1 VTPRGQRLGQDSPSQ
16 ASALAL
22 DTMTRTAGSAML
34 GGAAAGAGHV
44 VSLSQLKR
52 REVFMEQTKEFSVT
66 LDDRPGT
73 LAKATDAIA
82 KAGINIEG
90 YCAVPSGKDGKGTFR
105 VVTKDPSNTR
115 KALETAGF
123 KVQEERDI
131 AVIEAEDRPGFL
143 AQVLRRLAENEVN
156 VGPSYSITQNRIAI
170 SSDNFAKLREFLQ
183 EMVPTST
190 RR

>member
-1 VTPRGQRLGQDSPSQ
+1 
-16 ASALAL
+16 
-22 DTMTRTAGSAML
+22 
-34 GGAAAGAGHV
+34 
-44 VSLSQLKR
+44 
-52 REVFMEQTKEFSVT
+52 MEHTKEFSIT

-105 VVTKDPSNTR
+105 VVTQDPTNAR

-131 AVIEAEDRPGFL
+131 AVIDAEDRPGFL
-143 AQVLRRLAENEVN
+143 AQVLRRLADNELN
-156 VGPSYSITQNRIAI
+156 VGPTYSMTQNRIAI
-170 SSDNFAKLREFLQ
+170 SSDNFSKLREFLQ
-183 EMVPTST
+183 EVVPTST
-190 RR
+190 RT

>member
-1 VTPRGQRLGQDSPSQ
+1 MRLVF
-16 ASALAL
+16 SAPK
-22 DTMTRTAGSAML
+22 T
-34 GGAAAGAGHV
+34 
-44 VSLSQLKR
+44 K
-52 REVFMEQTKEFSVT
+52 EEFMEQTKEFALT

-105 VVTKDPSNTR
+105 VITKDPATTK

-131 AVIEAEDRPGFL
+131 AVIDIDDRPGAL
-143 AQVLRRLAENEVN
+143 AQVLRRLAENELN
-156 VGPSYSITQNRIAI
+156 VGPTYSITQNRVAI
-170 SSDNFAKLREFLQ
+170 SADDFAKLRETL
-183 EMVPTST
+183 EEVTST
-190 RR
+190 ARRR

>member
-1 VTPRGQRLGQDSPSQ
+1 
-16 ASALAL
+16 
-22 DTMTRTAGSAML
+22 
-34 GGAAAGAGHV
+34 
-44 VSLSQLKR
+44 
-52 REVFMEQTKEFSVT
+52 MEQTKEFSVT

-105 VVTKDPSNTR
+105 VVTKDPSSTR

-123 KVQEERDI
+123 KVQEERDVALI
-131 AVIEAEDRPGFL
+131 DAEDRPGFL
-143 AQVLRRLAENEVN
+143 AQIMRRLAENELN

-170 SSDNFAKLREFLQ
+170 SADNFAKLREFLQ
-183 EMVPTST
+183 DVIPAST

>member
-1 VTPRGQRLGQDSPSQ
+1 
-16 ASALAL
+16 
-22 DTMTRTAGSAML
+22 
-34 GGAAAGAGHV
+34 
-44 VSLSQLKR
+44 
-52 REVFMEQTKEFSVT
+52 MEQNKEFSVT

-105 VVTKDPSNTR
+105 VVTKDPSSTR

-123 KVQEERDI
+123 KVQEERDVALI
-131 AVIEAEDRPGFL
+131 DAEDRPGFL
-143 AQVLRRLAENEVN
+143 AQILRRLAENELN

-170 SSDNFAKLREFLQ
+170 SADNFAKLREFLQ
-183 EMVPTST
+183 DVIPAST

>member
-1 VTPRGQRLGQDSPSQ
+1 
-16 ASALAL
+16 
-22 DTMTRTAGSAML
+22 
-34 GGAAAGAGHV
+34 
-44 VSLSQLKR
+44 
-52 REVFMEQTKEFSVT
+52 MEHTKEFSIT

-105 VVTKDPSNTR
+105 VVTQDPTNAR

-131 AVIEAEDRPGFL
+131 AVIDAEDRPGFL
-143 AQVLRRLAENEVN
+143 AQVLRRLADNELN
-156 VGPSYSITQNRIAI
+156 VGPTYSMTQNRIAI
-170 SSDNFAKLREFLQ
+170 SSDNFSKLREFLQ
-183 EMVPTST
+183 EVVPTST

>member
-1 VTPRGQRLGQDSPSQ
+1 
-16 ASALAL
+16 
-22 DTMTRTAGSAML
+22 
-34 GGAAAGAGHV
+34 
-44 VSLSQLKR
+44 
-52 REVFMEQTKEFSVT
+52 MEQTKEFALT

-105 VVTKDPSNTR
+105 VVTSDPATTR

-131 AVIEAEDRPGFL
+131 AVIDIDDRPGAL
-143 AQVLRRLAENEVN
+143 AQILRRLAENELN
-156 VGPSYSITQNRIAI
+156 VGPTYSITQNRIAI
-170 SSDNFAKLREFLQ
+170 SADDFAKLRDTLQ
-183 EMVPTST
+183 EVTST
-190 RR
+190 ARRK

>member
-1 VTPRGQRLGQDSPSQ
+1 
-16 ASALAL
+16 
-22 DTMTRTAGSAML
+22 
-34 GGAAAGAGHV
+34 
-44 VSLSQLKR
+44 
-52 REVFMEQTKEFSVT
+52 MEQTKEFSVT

-105 VVTKDPSNTR
+105 VVTKDPSATR

-131 AVIEAEDRPGFL
+131 AVIQAEDRPGFL
-143 AQVLRRLAENEVN
+143 AQILRRLAENELN

-170 SSDNFAKLREFLQ
+170 SADNFAKLREFLQ
-183 EMVPTST
+183 EAVPTST